1 MKNIKA
7 KIERV
12 EKETK
17 RIEAIDK
24 LIKLY
29 DTEHLKPVTTYLNGG
44 TFGQCEAVVID
55 KNIMIQMLAEQK
67 LTIEL
72 EIEADVKF
80 IAAIE
85 LLVSPEQEQPVAIQ
99 SPAPTVAPLPPS
111 AAGWAEAAAPMA
123 MPLHMK

>member
-24 LIKLY
+24 LIAYY
-29 DTEHLKPVTTYLNGG
+29 DASHLKPVATFINGDQVG
-44 TFGQCEAVVID
+44 RYDDAIVID
-55 KNIMIQMLAEQK
+55 KKIMVQMLAEQK

-80 IAAIE
+80 IKAIE
-85 LLVSPEQEQPVAIQ
+85 LLVSPEEEKPAEAMQ
-99 SPAPTVAPLPPS
+99 SPAPMP
-111 AAGWAEAAAPMA
+111 APMA
-123 MPLHMK
+123 MPPVFR

>member
-7 KIERV
+7 KIEKV

-24 LIKLY
+24 LITYY
-29 DTEHLKPVTTYLNGG
+29 DASHLKPIATFINGDQVG
-44 TFGQCEAVVID
+44 RYDDAIVID
-55 KNIMIQMLAEQK
+55 KNIMIEMLAEQK

-80 IAAIE
+80 ITAIE
-85 LLVSPEQEQPVAIQ
+85 LLVSPEEEKPVVASQ
-99 SPAPTVAPLPPS
+99 SPAPMP
-111 AAGWAEAAAPMA
+111 APMA
-123 MPLHMK
+123 QPPVFI

>member
-17 RIEAIDK
+17 RIEAIDT

-29 DTEHLKPVTTYLNGG
+29 DAEHLKPVTTYLNGG
-44 TFGQCEAVVID
+44 TFGQCE
-55 KNIMIQMLAEQK
+55 AEQK

-85 LLVSPEQEQPVAIQ
+85 LLVSPEQEQPVEIQ
-99 SPAPTVAPLPPS
+99 SPAPMVAPVPPS
-111 AAGWAEAAAPMA
+111 AAAKADAEAPMA